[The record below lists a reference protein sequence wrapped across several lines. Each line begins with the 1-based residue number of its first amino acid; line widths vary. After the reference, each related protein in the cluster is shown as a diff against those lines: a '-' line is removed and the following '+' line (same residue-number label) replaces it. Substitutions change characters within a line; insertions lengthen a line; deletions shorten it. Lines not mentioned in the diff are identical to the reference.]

1 MSNQSIQFDGI
12 QDVSRFK
19 LYDIFNKFLS
29 WVQRVWEKTAGFI
42 GKLSPSGK
50 IGLTLLS
57 FIFLMAL
64 LAPWISIHPH
74 RVSSGAPLIPP
85 AWPHLLGTDELGVD
99 LWAQI
104 CYGARI
110 SLLVGISTA
119 LLAGFVGGAVGI
131 VAGYIGGWVDK
142 VTMRLVDIMIVL
154 PDLPVMIV
162 LAAFFGPSLFNIIM
176 VLALFSWVSPARI
189 VRSQV
194 LMLKEQSYIKAAE
207 IYGASPWYL
216 LWKHFLPEVF
226 PLLAVNMIRL
236 TGRAIVA
243 EAGLSFLGLGDPT
256 SKSWGLIIH
265 HATSFRGIYY
275 TNFWKWWLFYPW
287 LFLMLMVISLAFVSR
302 DMERIADPRLG
313 KS

>member
-1 MSNQSIQFDGI
+1 MSKQSIQFDGI
-12 QDVSRFK
+12 KDVSQFK
-19 LYDIFNKFLS
+19 LYEIINKSLS
-29 WVQRVWEKTAGFI
+29 LIQRAWKKTYGFI
-42 GKLSPSGK
+42 NSFSPSGK
-50 IGLTLLS
+50 IGLALLGL
-57 FIFLMAL
+57 IFLMAL

-74 RVSSGAPLIPP
+74 RVSSGPPLIPP
-85 AWPHLLGTDELGVD
+85 SWPHFLGTDELGVD

-104 CYGARI
+104 CHGARV

-119 LLAGFVGGAVGI
+119 LLAGFVGGTAGI

-142 VTMRLVDIMIVL
+142 VMMRLVDIMIVL

-162 LAAFFGPSLFNIIM
+162 MAAFFGPSLFNIIM

-275 TNFWKWWLFYPW
+275 TDFWKWWLFFPW
-287 LFLMLMVISLAFVSR
+287 LFLTLMVVSLAFISR
-302 DMERIADPRLG
+302 DLERLADPRLG